1 MHTANSTTSRLLD
14 LRRAVKTAL
23 AKERSASVARVVTL
37 TLVTTGLAVLLIGCG
52 WAIAKGDTKDLF
64 AVLAAVVLCA
74 LALSQRGA
82 LIGIL
87 LLAAMDGLPFFTTS
101 TLVTSKLSIED
112 IALIALIV
120 IAGLWIP
127 LDGYLRPPQ
136 RVGRIISKAGLPL
149 FVWCMLVMAVSI
161 TSDNIPVLR
170 ALYFGRDF
178 IFFALLLIVLPRVR
192 LTGRDV
198 YVLLGVLA
206 TGVSIFAVGQIM
218 IATGLGQPG
227 NLIHFQ
233 YTLQESGFT
242 GLTRVYANM
251 TDMVTAGLAA
261 SVAAV
266 MLARDRTVRLI
277 ALPMALLLT
286 TSTAVQLTRARWI
299 GLVVGIVLVSLWLMI
314 NGKTLVTTVLRKRF
328 ALGIGVLGLVIGL
341 TLLAA
346 PGAVSSGTVINR
358 LSSLF
363 TDLQTGGGTVAV
375 REALTRTM
383 KTYLG
388 EQWPFGLGFVP
399 PFSHYFLGLP
409 GGSIRD
415 PDVGVLNAVMTMGVV
430 GAVLIYVPVVATLID
445 CLRRLSEQRITEFS
459 WLYYGGAIWIVAT
472 LASSATLITLFSA
485 SGLAL
490 TAVFLTILA
499 LPSSSEARQVVSSPT
514 VTLQRKPAT
523 PRLEPSPSNDINSQS
538 PASPLG
544 V

>member
-1 MHTANSTTSRLLD
+1 MHPANSATSKLLD
-14 LRRAVKTAL
+14 LRRALKTAL
-23 AKERSASVARVVTL
+23 PRERSASIARFVTF

-52 WAIAKGDTKDLF
+52 WAIARGDATDLF
-64 AVLAAVVLCA
+64 AALATVVLCA
-74 LALSQRGA
+74 LALSHRGA

-87 LLAAMDGLPFFTTS
+87 LLAGMDGLPFFTTS
-101 TLVTSKLSIED
+101 KLVTSKLSIED
-112 IALIALIV
+112 IAIIALIV
-120 IAGLWIP
+120 MAGLWIL
-127 LDGYLRPPQ
+127 LDGYLRPP
-136 RVGRIISKAGLPL
+136 RKVGRIISTAGVPL

-161 TSDNIPVLR
+161 TSDNVPVLR

-178 IFFALLLIVLPRVR
+178 IFFALLLILLPRVR

-198 YVLLGVLA
+198 YELLGVLA
-206 TGVSIFAVGQIM
+206 IGVSIFAVGQIM
-218 IATGLGQPG
+218 IATSLGQPG

-233 YTLQESGFT
+233 YTHQEAGFT
-242 GLTRVYANM
+242 GVTRVYANM
-251 TDMVTAGLAA
+251 TDLVTAGVAI

-266 MLARDRTVRLI
+266 MLARDRRVKLV
-277 ALPMALLLT
+277 ALPIAALLI

-314 NGKTLVTTVLRKRF
+314 NGKTPVTKVLRRRF
-328 ALGIGVLGLVIGL
+328 ALGIGALGLVIGL

-375 REALTRTM
+375 RAALTRTM

-388 EQWPFGLGFVP
+388 ESWPVGLGFVP
-399 PFSHYFLGLP
+399 PFSHYFVGLP

-430 GAVLIYVPVVATLID
+430 GAVLIYLPVVAILVD
-445 CLRRLSEQRITEFS
+445 CLRRLSERRITEFS

-472 LASSATLITLFSA
+472 LASSVTLITLFST

-490 TAVFLTILA
+490 TAVFLAILA
-499 LPSSSEARQVVSSPT
+499 RPSRSEVRQVVSSPT
-514 VTLQRKPAT
+514 VHRTSAM
-523 PRLEPSPSNDINSQS
+523 PRLEHR
-538 PASPLG
+538 PLTT
-544 V
+544 